1 MHIDVKNEYIAA
13 LVYYVYKKAKTDKG
27 TAVVVRTAEICGVDR
42 RCGWAMRVAMMAL
55 VEAGMAV
62 RHKPGVYMIDKNLVD
77 RALNILRS
85 FVGKRGRH
93 ALLLVEEKLGD
104 RPLTRG

>member
-1 MHIDVKNEYIAA
+1 VKNEYIAA

-42 RCGWAMRVAMMAL
+42 QCGWAMRVAMMTL
-55 VEAGMAV
+55 VEAGVAV

-77 RALNILRS
+77 KALNILRS

-104 RPLTRG
+104 RPHTRR

>member
-1 MHIDVKNEYIAA
+1 VKNEYIAA

-42 RCGWAMRVAMMAL
+42 RCSALLRVAMMTL
-55 VEAGMAV
+55 VEAGVAV

-85 FVGKRGRH
+85 FVGKRGKH
-93 ALLLVEEKLGD
+93 ALLLVEEKLGN
-104 RPLTRG
+104 RPLTRR